1 MTAPAPASTPP
12 ARRAWAPW
20 AGLAAILCAVF
31 ALYRPALAYPFL
43 DLDDLYGVVENPGIR
58 DLSWHG
64 VRFLFLDDA
73 RDIRWFPLAY
83 LSFAVDFARAGLDAA
98 AFHAT
103 NLGLHLANVALVFV
117 LIRRLSGDALVAG
130 VASLLFGIH
139 PLQVESVAWVSSRK
153 NVLFLFFFL
162 LSALSYLRH
171 AERREAGHGGAP
183 LALAASVGLFGLAL
197 CAKATAAT
205 LPAVLVLVD
214 HRVARELPRSPWRF
228 LARSLPSK
236 LLYLPFVGLAWAM
249 TSRLAARSPFT
260 REWSFD
266 ALDRAAIA
274 GHNLFFYLAE
284 AVAPVRLGVF
294 RPLPDDAGPLP
305 LHFYLYA
312 LAALVLLAVGV
323 ASYRRQRD
331 LVFGIGWYFATILP
345 MALASLIFGGLPI
358 LAADRYF
365 YQSAIGPFFLA
376 GVGASALWRR
386 SARRPAA
393 VRAALASIAVL
404 VAAAL
409 LHDAAEHRR
418 SFRGTIPLYEQAV
431 RAWPSDAFAYRL
443 AIAQAD
449 AGHMGEAFDALAL
462 AERAPHRVFFTRLFV
477 HQWRIADLYRL
488 AGDDA
493 RAAEFLARAID
504 AAPNAFE
511 PATAATPLAWR
522 YLAEL
527 WERAG
532 RPVKAAAA
540 RERAR
545 RARPDRA
552 SYFESHFF
560 TTAPEEA
567 RAFLERRV
575 AEAPHDAVAWH
586 YLGRWFELH
595 DEPARAREALE
606 RARALGFAWPPTA
619 GSPPDA

>member
-1 MTAPAPASTPP
+1 MSAPAPASTPP
-12 ARRAWAPW
+12 ARRAWLAW

-31 ALYRPALAYPFL
+31 ALHRPALGYPFL

-103 NLGLHLANVALVFV
+103 NLALHLANVALVFV
-117 LIRRLSGDALVAG
+117 LIRRLSGDAFVAG
-130 VASLLFGIH
+130 VTSLLFGIH

-153 NVLFLFFFL
+153 NVLFLLFFL
-162 LSALSYLRH
+162 LSTLAYLRH
-171 AERREAGHGGAP
+171 AERRELGAGGAP
-183 LALAASVGLFGLAL
+183 GALAASVALFGFALA
-197 CAKATAAT
+197 AKATAAT

-214 HRVARELPRSPWRF
+214 HHVARALPRSPWRF

-236 LLYLPFVGLAWAM
+236 LLYLPLVGVTWAM

-266 ALDRAAIA
+266 ALDWAVIA

-294 RPLPDDAGPLP
+294 RPLPDDGAPLP
-305 LHFYLYA
+305 LHFWAFA
-312 LAALVLLAVGV
+312 LAGLALLAVGV
-323 ASYRRQRD
+323 ASYRRRRD
-331 LVFGIGWYFATILP
+331 LVFGLGWYFATILP
-345 MALASLIFGGLPI
+345 MALAPVVFGGLPI

-376 GVGASALWRR
+376 GIGASALWRH
-386 SARRPAA
+386 SARRPVA
-393 VRAALASIAVL
+393 VRGALGAIAALA
-404 VAAAL
+404 VAAL
-409 LHDAAEHRR
+409 VQAAAVHLR
-418 SFRGTIPLYEQAV
+418 SFRGTIPLYQQAV

-443 AIAQAD
+443 AIAEAD
-449 AGHMGEAFDALAL
+449 AGHMGAAFDALAL
-462 AERAPHRVFFTRLFV
+462 AERAPHQVFFTRLFV

-493 RAAEFLARAID
+493 HAAEFLARAIES
-504 AAPNAFE
+504 APNAFE
-511 PATAATPLAWR
+511 PATASTPLAWR

-532 RPVKAAAA
+532 RPAEAAAA

-545 RARPDRA
+545 RAQPDPA

-586 YLGRWFELH
+586 YLGRWFELYG
-595 DEPARAREALE
+595 DPARAREALE
-606 RARALGFAWPPTA
+606 RADALGFRFRGA
-619 GSPPDA
+619 